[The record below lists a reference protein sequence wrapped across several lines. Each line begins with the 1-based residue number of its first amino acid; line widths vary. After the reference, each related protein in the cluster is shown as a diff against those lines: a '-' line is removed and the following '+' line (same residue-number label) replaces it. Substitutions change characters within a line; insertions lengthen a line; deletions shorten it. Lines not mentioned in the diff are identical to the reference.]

1 MDLDVSNDDYDTD
14 EVSARTA
21 AHLAASDVTK
31 HVACVTVL
39 QHGVCLCSAARQ

>member
-21 AHLAASDVTK
+21 AHLAASDVTMARSMR
-31 HVACVTVL
+31 HCITARRVL
-39 QHGVCLCSAARQ
+39 V